1 MANNLKKFDTMADY
15 SAATLNYPNV
25 SWVVSGDTLHY
36 AKEAPPAPVVN
47 NKIMVAFEDK
57 STGDEIVLFNCGTSY
72 QEPFCSEILVNDVE
86 VEDLLNCTAMDASV
100 AGVNTVKYTLAE
112 GTTIGDWFSG
122 ELGGGSAV
130 PSLEILIPAQITAI
144 NYLPDKEI
152 TNFVVEA
159 TTPPYVEGLYST
171 KPDATIYVPDGYV
184 STYEEDSS
192 WNGFSGSIYPISQ
205 YSGNLPINS

>member
-36 AKEAPPAPVVN
+36 AKEAPPAPN
-47 NKIMVAFEDK
+47 DKIMLAFEDS
-57 STGDEIVLFNCGTSY
+57 STGDNIVLFNCGTSY
-72 QEPFCSEILVNDVE
+72 EEPFCSEILVNDVE
-86 VEDLLNCTAMDASV
+86 VSDLLTCTVDASSV

-112 GTTIGDWFSG
+112 GTTIEDWFSG

-130 PSLEILIPAQITAI
+130 PSLEILIPAQIT
-144 NYLPDKEI
+144 EI
-152 TNFVVEA
+152 HTFPNNSITALVVES
-159 TTPPYVEGLYST
+159 TTPPYFEGMYSVLSGT
-171 KPDATIYVPDGYV
+171 LEAIYVPDEAVG
-184 STYEEDSS
+184 TYEEATD
-192 WNGFSGSIYPISQ
+192 WNQFPIYGISD